1 MALLLIPHPVAI
13 VLYILKIRILP
24 QTVFLSVH
32 PLPIVDLLLLQ
43 LRASWFSEQ
52 HSRTVLLV
60 LLELSA
66 ILQVLFVEVVHSVT
80 FDPLASPGADVHV
93 PVGKCVLFLNQ
104 LAT

>member
-1 MALLLIPHPVAI
+1 M
-13 VLYILKIRILP
+13 
-24 QTVFLSVH
+24 FLSVH

-66 ILQVLFVEVVHSVT
+66 ILQVLFVEVVHSVA

-93 PVGKCVLFLNQ
+93 TVRKCVLFLNQ